1 MYDIGIKD
9 LVKTMDETKQMF
21 IKQTGKNEDE
31 LKNYIQAFAKRKF
44 HAQYRKEMN
53 RSVKK
58 MIESWK

>member
-1 MYDIGIKD
+1 
-9 LVKTMDETKQMF
+9 MDETKQMF

>member
-1 MYDIGIKD
+1 MEQLKNPSIISG
-9 LVKTMDETKQMF
+9 KTV

>member
-1 MYDIGIKD
+1 MKINYSTGII
-9 LVKTMDETKQMF
+9 EC
-21 IKQTGKNEDE
+21 KNEDE

-44 HAQYRKEMN
+44 HAPYRKEMN